1 MKDKIRFSVFKVE
14 FVGVSKIDFKPQSL
28 YDWILHFGVM
38 INQLWCKPNVARFN
52 VLNVKMAILTVANG
66 GTVLSSGWPI

>member
-38 INQLWCKPNVARFN
+38 INQFVNFDSR
-52 VLNVKMAILTVANG
+52 
-66 GTVLSSGWPI
+66 